1 MPSRRSPNARIAE
14 GDVLVIRNEGPRGGP
29 GMREMLGVTALVYGQ
44 GMGEKV
50 ALLTDGRFSGA
61 TRGLMVGYIGP
72 EAALGGPIALVRD
85 GDRIRVDGERCT
97 LVAPRRR
104 RRARAPP
111 RRVAAARGRGAERR
125 AREVREAGRPG
136 APRRGHALG
145 PGRGGAIDE
154 RTRRRGVGGRRR
166 PSSTSPTPTAT
177 TSPSSR
183 STAAAR
189 DGTLREIDR
198 FATGGTVMPL
208 AVRPDKRVLYAS
220 IRSEPFR
227 VLSLA
232 IDPASGRLEEIG
244 SAPLPASMCWISTD
258 RRGRYL
264 LSASYGSSLV
274 AVSPIDDEGVAGA
287 AQQVVA
293 TEEKAHA
300 IQVDPSNR
308 FAFATCL
315 GGGVVRQ
322 MRFDAA
328 TGRLDDNAVPAW
340 RARPGAGPRHF
351 VFHPTDPF
359 VFLLNEL
366 DATIDVLEID
376 RATGTLRGVSVA
388 HALPARFAGG
398 APWAADLHLTPD
410 GRFLYASERRSS
422 TLASFAVDAERGTLA
437 PIETVA
443 TEAEPRGF
451 AISPDGRFLIAVG
464 QASHR
469 LSRYEIDAASG
480 KLGLVASQ
488 PVGRNPNWV
497 EIVELPR

>member
-1 MPSRRSPNARIAE
+1 MS
-14 GDVLVIRNEGPRGGP
+14 
-29 GMREMLGVTALVYGQ
+29 
-44 GMGEKV
+44 
-50 ALLTDGRFSGA
+50 
-61 TRGLMVGYIGP
+61 
-72 EAALGGPIALVRD
+72 AA
-85 GDRIRVDGERCT
+85 
-97 LVAPRRR
+97 
-104 RRARAPP
+104 
-111 RRVAAARGRGAERR
+111 
-125 AREVREAGRPG
+125 
-136 APRRGHALG
+136 
-145 PGRGGAIDE
+145 GGAVPTVVYVANADSHDIAVLALDAGAA
-154 RTRRRGVGGRRR
+154 GV
-166 PSSTSPTPTAT
+166 
-177 TSPSSR
+177 
-183 STAAAR
+183 
-189 DGTLREIDR
+189 TLREIDR
-198 FATGGTVMPL
+198 FATAGSVMPL

-232 IDPASGRLEEIG
+232 IDPATGRLEEIG

-274 AVSPIDDEGVAGA
+274 SVSPIDDEGSAGA

-300 IQVDPSNR
+300 IRVDPNNR

-328 TGRLDDNAVPAW
+328 TGRLEDNAVPTW
-340 RARPGAGPRHF
+340 RARAGAGPRHF

-366 DATIDVLEID
+366 DATIDVLELD
-376 RATGTLRGVSVA
+376 RATGTLRAVSA
-388 HALPARFAGG
+388 ARALPPGFAGG

-422 TLASFAVDAERGTLA
+422 TLASFAVDAESGALA
-437 PIETVA
+437 PIETLP
-443 TEAEPRGF
+443 TESEPRGF
-451 AISPDGRFLIAVG
+451 AISPDGRFLVAVG

-469 LSRYEIDAASG
+469 LSRYKIDAASG
-480 KLGLVASQ
+480 KLELVASQ

-497 EIVELPR
+497 EILELPR